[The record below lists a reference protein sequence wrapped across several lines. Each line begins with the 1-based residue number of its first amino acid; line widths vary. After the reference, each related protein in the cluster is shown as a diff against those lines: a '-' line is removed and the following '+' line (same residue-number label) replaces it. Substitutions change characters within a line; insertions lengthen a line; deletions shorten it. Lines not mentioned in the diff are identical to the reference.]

1 MQRTDVLKLWMDN
14 KQKQTQKCHSNK
26 NNNFIPIS
34 KGIFETKPV
43 QLMRFQE
50 KTMNTYLPK
59 QLIRVQRHSH
69 SQLSKLRQG
78 GKNHKKKPTS
88 HTLSDARARTYPG
101 SVCEQSGAA
110 RAFPQQLL
118 CVVDLFLLILFVIIL
133 KEAKTTFTSCSP
145 SYLNQ
150 IHKKSTTLTLK
161 TQMVK
166 EKVKHHRKHL

>member
-78 GKNHKKKPTS
+78 GKNHKKTHQS
-88 HTLSDARARTYPG
+88 HTERRTRPHLPWFCQRAERRCARLSP
-101 SVCEQSGAA
+101 AA
-110 RAFPQQLL
+110 PLRRRPLPPHPL
-118 CVVDLFLLILFVIIL
+118 RHHSKRSENNVHFLLSVLF
-133 KEAKTTFTSCSP
+133 KSDSQE
-145 SYLNQ
+145 
-150 IHKKSTTLTLK
+150 IHHTNT
-161 TQMVK
+161 
-166 EKVKHHRKHL
+166 